1 MLDLLTQTIDWMTSL
16 PPSLMY
22 LTVLVIAYGENVVP
36 PIPGDMIVVFG
47 GYLAGIS
54 TLNIWVVIL
63 LSTIGGAAGFM
74 TMFLLGN
81 RLGEAILDPRKLRW
95 LPRDQI
101 MVGRKWLQR
110 WGYGLIFAN
119 RFLTGTRSVISLVA
133 GMAHMDT
140 RRVLVLATIS
150 SAVWTFLIA
159 WGGYLVGDNWE
170 VVGKYL
176 TVYGRFMLWAVIVFV
191 VGYVGWRFFRRHEG
205 NVRAAEQ
212 AGGKD
217 RSLDAG
223 VDEKGVS
230 NEGETKDTGV

>member
-1 MLDLLTQTIDWMTSL
+1 VLDLLTQTIDWMTSL

-119 RFLTGTRSVISLVA
+119 RFLSGTRSVISLVA

-170 VVGKYL
+170 IVGEYL
-176 TVYGRFMLWAVIVFV
+176 TGYGQFMFWGAVVFV
-191 VGYVGWRFFRRHEG
+191 ASYVGWRFFRRHEG
-205 NVRAAEQ
+205 KVNAADRAAGQ
-212 AGGKD
+212 D
-217 RSLDAG
+217 RMLDAKVEKTG
-223 VDEKGVS
+223 MSDVDEPEDLGV
-230 NEGETKDTGV
+230 